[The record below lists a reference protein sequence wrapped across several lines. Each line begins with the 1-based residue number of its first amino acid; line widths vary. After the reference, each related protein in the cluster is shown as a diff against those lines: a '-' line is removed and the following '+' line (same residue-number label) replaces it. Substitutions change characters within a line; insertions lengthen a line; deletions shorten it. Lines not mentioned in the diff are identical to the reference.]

1 MDLKRLE
8 TAVEAY
14 WSDEILPSLC
24 EYMAIPCQSPA
35 FDPHWHSNGLLD
47 AAAGHLASWANA
59 QLADVPGACVEV
71 LKLEG
76 CTPLIFGSIPGE
88 GSPVLFYGHFDK
100 QPPMTGWSHGRDAWT
115 PSLENDR
122 LYGRGGADDG
132 YAIYAAIGAV
142 LAAREQ
148 GVATPPCY
156 LLIEGCEE
164 SGSGDLEA
172 YFEFLQNRLGE
183 PALVIALDAGA
194 PDYET
199 AWFTTSVRGQ
209 VAGNLRINVLK
220 EAIHSGDGS
229 GTVPSP
235 FRIARQLLSRLED
248 EKSGE
253 ILTNGFGAE
262 IPHALMVQA
271 QEVGALLGRSFKDTL
286 PLAAGVEPVSET
298 VTELLLNRSWRPQ
311 LAILGIEGLPEIA
324 GAPAVIHPDISM
336 RLSLRLPPSVD
347 PGSAAQLLTR
357 LLEENP
363 PYGADISFKPD
374 MISPG
379 WHARPLTP
387 ELHEAVCNASKA
399 SFGAAPGFFGGGGGI
414 PFLRLL
420 ADSFP
425 NAQLLL
431 TGVLGPE
438 SNAHG
443 PNEFL
448 HLPTARRL
456 TALIAQLLTK
466 IR

>member
-1 MDLKRLE
+1 ME
-8 TAVEAY
+8 
-14 WSDEILPSLC
+14 
-24 EYMAIPCQSPA
+24 
-35 FDPHWHSNGLLD
+35 
-47 AAAGHLASWANA
+47 
-59 QLADVPGACVEV
+59 
-71 LKLEG
+71 
-76 CTPLIFGSIPGE
+76 
-88 GSPVLFYGHFDK
+88 
-100 QPPMTGWSHGRDAWT
+100 GWSHGRDAWT

-148 GVATPPCY
+148 GVATPPCF

-164 SGSGDLEA
+164 SGSGDLES
-172 YFEFLQNRLGE
+172 YFEFLRDRLGE

-194 PDYET
+194 PDYDT

-209 VAGNLRINVLK
+209 VAGNLRIRVLK

-229 GTVPSP
+229 GVVPSP

-248 EKSGE
+248 EETGA
-253 ILTNGFGAE
+253 ILTSGFGTE
-262 IPHALMVQA
+262 ISDHHEHLAQA
-271 QEVGALLGRSFKDTL
+271 AGARIGGSFLDTI
-286 PLAAGVEPVSET
+286 PLAAGVEPVSNN
-298 VTELLLNRSWRPQ
+298 VSELLLNRSWRPQ
-311 LAILGIEGLPEIA
+311 LAIIGIEGLPVIS
-324 GAPAVIHPDISM
+324 GASAVIHPEIAL
-336 RLSLRLPPSVD
+336 RLSLRLPPSID
-347 PGSAAQLLTR
+347 PASAALLLKQ
-357 LLEENP
+357 LLEEDP
-363 PYGADISFKPD
+363 PYGADVSFEPD
-374 MISPG
+374 LTSPG

-387 ELHEAVCNASKA
+387 ELHEAVCEASRA
-399 SFGAAPGFFGGGGGI
+399 SFGARPGLLGGGGGI

-448 HLPTARRL
+448 HLPTAKRL
-456 TALIAQLLTK
+456 TILIAHLLTHA
-466 IR
+466 R